1 MDDKKIYDLLSS
13 GNQKEENEGVKWLIK
28 DEAYLMRKHGKRMP
42 VYFNDQ
48 DKHSVFIYGITTL
61 FEKIKAGKFEYKNK
75 GSLEAFLFT
84 LIDRKILN
92 EIRRKKLDEITPG
105 HEGKF
110 STTMKVFDEEILEN
124 ISQIFQTKLGQMC
137 QEIMLMYHV
146 DRMKLDEIAEAMD
159 LAHGTVKN
167 NNSKCM
173 NELKRL
179 IKEDPK
185 LEYYLKGLL
194 TN

>member
-13 GNQKEENEGVKWLIK
+13 GNRKEENEGVKWLIK
-28 DEAYLMRKHGKRMP
+28 DEAYLMRKHSKRIP
-42 VYFNDQ
+42 AYFNDE

-75 GSLEAFLFT
+75 GSLEAFLYT

-92 EIRRKKLDEITPG
+92 EIRRKKLDGITPG
-105 HEGKF
+105 HESKF

-124 ISQIFQTKLGQMC
+124 VGRLFQAKLKQMC
-137 QEIMLMYHV
+137 QEIILMRYV
-146 DRMKLDEIAEAMD
+146 EGMKLEEIAEAIG
-159 LAHGTVKN
+159 LKLGTVRN
-167 NNSKCM
+167 NSSKCM
-173 NELKRL
+173 NELKNL